1 MNLFTAPETL
11 PFGVAFALIVA
22 IALIEGL
29 GMLIAMSPSNLIDNV
44 LPEIHGDGGLDQ
56 MLGWLHL
63 GRVPSLVL
71 LILFLAGYALF
82 GYGLQMVAHGL
93 MGSYLPTW
101 AASLLAVPSGLATV
115 RGLGALVAH
124 IIPQDE
130 TSIISE
136 RSLVGRTG
144 VVSGGRARRGMA
156 AQARVLDA
164 HGRTHYLMVEPDIDG
179 DVFEEG
185 VQILVVRKI
194 GAIYRCI
201 VNPHP
206 SIL

>member
-1 MNLFTAPETL
+1 
-11 PFGVAFALIVA
+11 
-22 IALIEGL
+22 
-29 GMLIAMSPSNLIDNV
+29 
-44 LPEIHGDGGLDQ
+44 
-56 MLGWLHL
+56 
-63 GRVPSLVL
+63 
-71 LILFLAGYALF
+71 
-82 GYGLQMVAHGL
+82 
-93 MGSYLPTW
+93 
-101 AASLLAVPSGLATV
+101 LLAVPSGLATV

-136 RSLVGRTG
+136 QSLVGRTG
-144 VVSGGRARRGMA
+144 VVSGGRPGA
-156 AQARVLDA
+156 AWPLRRVLDA
-164 HGRTHYLMVEPDIDG
+164 HGRTHYLMVEPDIDS

>member
-1 MNLFTAPETL
+1 MNIVKRLRRVGL
-11 PFGVAFALIVA
+11 PRLIVHA
-22 IALIEGL
+22 
-29 GMLIAMSPSNLIDNV
+29 SV
-44 LPEIHGDGGLDQ
+44 L
-56 MLGWLHL
+56 
-63 GRVPSLVL
+63 VVVL

-164 HGRTHYLMVEPDIDG
+164 HGRTHYLMVEPDIDS